1 MSSSSSWRD
10 RSVAARL
17 RHWSAAVRQ
26 PKPAAAQRVGR
37 HPADRRG
44 PDISAVPTLRGA
56 VEVDPRE
63 CALLV
68 AGCQPGILESLP
80 DADNLVLKIN
90 AAIDIV
96 RLHSGHI
103 VFTQMAF
110 DDLDFRF
117 TPTTNREFSPLA
129 REGRFRNHTAE
140 SAIHPAVAV
149 HPNDITVRT
158 TRLGAFSTSDLDEQL
173 TNLGVTTLIVSG
185 AHTSGTVLSTVRE
198 AADRDYRLVILSDCC
213 ADPDTEIHQFLMA
226 RIFPRQAE
234 ITSAA
239 ELYLSLAADKA
250 GKQRIVDVG
259 QTSYAR

>member
-1 MSSSSSWRD
+1 M
-10 RSVAARL
+10 
-17 RHWSAAVRQ
+17 
-26 PKPAAAQRVGR
+26 
-37 HPADRRG
+37 
-44 PDISAVPTLRGA
+44 
-56 VEVDPRE
+56 
-63 CALLV
+63 
-68 AGCQPGILESLP
+68 P